1 MTVMLLVLCLRL
13 LLIFLGKVRKVVE
26 QIFSIILH
34 CCCLSFAELDSTEAA
49 QSPEDEE
56 SCSYIT
62 EEECDGNED
71 SHSTHSEKTD
81 VFQPALRFSA
91 FSGVP
96 PYLNFCLHDEKGYFT
111 TLS

>member
-1 MTVMLLVLCLRL
+1 M
-13 LLIFLGKVRKVVE
+13 IEG
-26 QIFSIILH
+26 I
-34 CCCLSFAELDSTEAA
+34 

-71 SHSTHSEKTD
+71 ALSTCSAKTD

-91 FSGVP
+91 ISGVP
-96 PYLNFCLHDEKGYFT
+96 PYLNFCQHDEKGNQHTY
-111 TLS
+111 LI